1 MKQSRKDLLNIC
13 KERNIKGVSRKRK
26 DELLEIIMNN
36 ENKFNRDAY
45 LKNIRVKIMDDKDP
59 ISLEPLE
66 EWTDEELQSGILLNK
81 YFYKEETIKNYIN
94 SSSQDEMKDPIN
106 ETLKLEKELIEKYR
120 IVKKKLNSEQINV
133 VVSISSVPTFYNN
146 FYFYKFH
153 LQLNY
158 PLKNITTDNLFYDRG
173 KKGFYLGCIPLN
185 INLPNEIHNPFE
197 MKALDTMSTTDALIV
212 RISELY
218 KSQKFISVKDNN
230 IHVRALEN
238 LPKDSRQWFSVL
250 DDFYYINTEAIQ
262 QDEQLSTYNK
272 LLKELEMQ
280 SV

>member
-1 MKQSRKDLLNIC
+1 MKQSRKDLLKIC
-13 KERNIKGVSRKRK
+13 KDRNIKGVSRKRK
-26 DELLEIIMNN
+26 DELLEIIMNS
-36 ENKFNRDAY
+36 ENRFNRDAY
-45 LKNIRVKIMDDKDP
+45 IKDLNVKIMDDKDP

-94 SSSQDEMKDPIN
+94 SSSHNEIKDPIN
-106 ETLKLEKELIEKYR
+106 ETLKLQSEMIKKYR
-120 IVKKKLNSEQINV
+120 IVEKKLNPEQINV
-133 VVSISSVPTFYNN
+133 IVNISSVPTFYHN
-146 FYFYKFH
+146 FCFYNFF
-153 LQLNY
+153 LQLSH
-158 PLKNITTDNLFYDRG
+158 PLKNITTDNLFYDRQN
-173 KKGFYLGCIPLN
+173 KGFYLGCIPLN
-185 INLPNEIHNPFE
+185 INLPGEIQNPFE

-218 KSQKFISVKDNN
+218 KSQKFISVKDDNV
-230 IHVRALEN
+230 HVRTLQN
-238 LPKDSRQWFSVL
+238 IPKDPRQWFSVL